1 VEQND
6 LKNVAH
12 FVINMV
18 AMQVEGEE
26 PKPDMNRLL
35 AMPEKLVDL

>member
-26 PKPDMNRLL
+26 PKLDIN
-35 AMPEKLVDL
+35 